1 MSAPPSYELP
11 KNMYGVSFNRESAYK
26 HIPIVNADIANKSLF
41 LFIFI
46 APEIYNSLALL
57 FFFRLLNS
65 PTNDPFLDIRFI
77 ISDVFHVKHH
87 SSLLV
92 KNLSTF

>member
-57 FFFRLLNS
+57 FFFHLLPYVQRS
-65 PTNDPFLDIRFI
+65 EFFL
-77 ISDVFHVKHH
+77 K
-87 SSLLV
+87 SLFLLPV
-92 KNLSTF
+92 